1 MKTHPINWIVS
12 LIMNSQ
18 FSQYILEW
26 AASDLSTLI
35 DPSDEHIEEIQ
46 TNPNYEDFDHFAQG
60 TLAKTLSDG
69 LESKV
74 FSLSLADNLES
85 TEKRKILTETW
96 KNP

>member
-1 MKTHPINWIVS
+1 MD
-12 LIMNSQ
+12 SQ
-18 FSQYILEW
+18 SSQYILDW

-35 DPSDEHIEEIQ
+35 DPSDDHIEEIQ
-46 TNPNYEDFDHFAQG
+46 TNPNYEDFDHFALG

-85 TEKRKILTETW
+85 TEKGEF
-96 KNP
+96 